1 MLLTLLGF
9 LLAFLI
15 LAGIVYRFDKAAIET
30 LISFV
35 RPPALVPI
43 RRGGRCRAFTT
54 ATWWL
59 YPIMAPPDGH
69 RAQTRRSH
77 PFRRT

>member
-9 LLAFLI
+9 LLALLI
-15 LAGIVYRFDKAAIET
+15 LSGLIFRFDKVVGEK
-30 LISFV
+30 LISLV

-43 RRGGRCRAFTT
+43 RRHERRSVFTT

-59 YPIMAPPDGH
+59 YPIMAPPDGL
-69 RAQTRRSH
+69 RAQSRRSH

>member
-9 LLAFLI
+9 LVAFLI
-15 LAGIVYRFDKAAIET
+15 LTGIVFRFDKAIVEK
-30 LISFV
+30 LIMFV

-43 RRGGRCRAFTT
+43 RRDGRRSVSTT

-59 YPIMAPPDGH
+59 YPIMAPPAGL
-69 RAQTRRSH
+69 RAQTRRSY